1 MDLSTSNGKLET
13 DRYGVPQYSGD
24 PEQFEEYVERS
35 WDLFYGRDGQ
45 DALQTATPL
54 HLRAQLTGPAYEAV
68 RGLDQKKLRTKDG
81 DGHPLPGGMQLFL
94 DTLKSSI
101 AQETPVRVNELFLA
115 YFYSPNVWRRSSE
128 TMAQYIIRRETEL
141 KRLQE
146 VSPETTLSDNLRCML
161 LMIFSG
167 LDAKEQQSV
176 LASVNSEYNYKKVTH
191 ALKMQF
197 PNLIQ
202 RPVVRRDYLGAA
214 RGGGGPQH
222 GSRIPWK
229 GQRRSKQVLAAVT
242 DDDQEAYEIDDDDV
256 FQNEA
261 EDYYADEGDYDY
273 EDGYV
278 NYSDD
283 EAVESM
289 LSEFPMDQLE
299 NESIAEAFAT
309 IAQHRQ
315 GFKKKTFGKK
325 PHGSGTPTSSGSVP
339 FKASGDITFDQ
350 RAKNQRRAAVDFL
363 KGMTQCTACWQKGHW
378 VGDPECPKG
387 KGKGK
392 GKGKSN
398 SKSPTKKGSGS
409 AKKKPSTNLFVL
421 HDGLES
427 DEENEVAYIQ
437 MYDMIPADDKA
448 LSDAAAVKY
457 DKVPK
462 NDMVSEDPL
471 VSEYF
476 EGTNDGFTDAL
487 TMPAVTRTSECF
499 MVLKDTK
506 LCEHAVYNGGEEKQ
520 YHRGANGH
528 TRHITC
534 KQCDRNVIIARRKEP
549 IQLWAYLTQVAL
561 CTKWGTASRARGLAS
576 HVAQLSLEDDAE
588 RRRLDAGEKVR
599 REKSLPYTPDK
610 VKKSQG
616 ALPSSPSSEAE
627 SWSLVHQHDAPGA
640 SSSYPTTRPPKAKIV
655 YEDAPRAWLY
665 GILLSP
671 DDALPQLPELDSGDQ
686 KILQP
691 LPGDDSVF
699 QRGPMSGHAFHEIAS
714 RPDCDWYC
722 KACLKLALDGQQMSP
737 ETFRFVFY
745 LYGRLNLV
753 RASAL
758 RMFKQDKTNL
768 HKRTSDPDQ
777 LETTRSIMIP
787 LQYDIDNPNSI
798 NTHYC
803 DVMMVED
810 SASHAYILSPE
821 DQRTWFGNSGLR
833 LYENYAWDN
842 LVKLL
847 REGTALGT
855 VIDLYNRTVSFRALE
870 VQDLPLIKTAKGHL
884 AIDLLNFNTENIGEL
899 RGFMNEF
906 PQDLEKA
913 EVDDSW
919 ASEPATSHEPTQ
931 QHQELSSVPQPE
943 RPPSQQSDETDYGAY
958 DPTRYPYRLDYVD
971 DPADDEAR
979 AHRDFIEMLRQDV
992 EGYEREFGPLPERD
1006 ALLAEGDHCDD
1017 ALVFESFVQEGL
1029 FSVRKLTN
1037 RKGKKIDHMD
1047 QLLDSSELN
1056 KKIKLCGNNLY
1067 YPRKPIV
1074 GKVWIK
1080 QIFAGQMGITVLA
1093 ALMGMMVGTPLDSS
1107 STTWDAT
1114 SRNAMK
1120 AIHRDMQME
1129 DPYVTV
1135 ITHPCG
1141 PWGNWSRFN
1150 IAKGGSTAETVLHL
1164 REESR
1169 PLLKTV
1175 NKIVK
1180 DRIRAKRHVFI
1191 EQPLGSESLEEPEM
1205 ADVKKMLEEGVL
1217 VMIVV
1222 DGCMVGYIDRES
1234 GLPHKKPSYYI
1245 TSLVTAE
1252 ETFKCCRCSG
1262 NHEHQPLEGAN
1273 KFGSRTAQ
1281 AAEWPSTL
1289 NRMVIDCIVQQSA
1302 VEKSIASTVESEA
1315 FPAERRPADQPDEP
1329 PLTKRR
1335 RRKGRVAILT
1345 DNYQAPPVYVRPDGR
1360 GDGPYPQPQD
1370 NFDPEAVVE
1379 DDSSFRASKA
1389 SELDP
1394 ILSKSEGQRRY
1405 EWLQVDAEIRKIIR
1419 DLHVQFGHPTAVTLQ
1434 RILRRQNAKPEAIR
1448 AASLLSC
1455 DACGE
1460 SIHRRRPRPVRLP
1473 NRYEFNRH
1481 ILLDTFYA
1489 KDNRGVTYAF
1499 LNIVD
1504 DATGFQVVSCFGELQ
1519 GPPASRA
1526 VLRHFTAAWS
1536 SWAGLPH
1543 SLQVDRGKE
1552 YMAKFADYL
1561 KDFGV
1566 EQEVM
1571 PLEAPWKGG
1580 RCEKA
1585 GHLWKQIWVKVV
1597 MESNVCNIDD
1607 VLTATGIITQTR
1619 NSFPRTSGFSPNQ
1632 WVLGV
1637 PELRLPGSLL
1647 DDAEA
1652 QRIEVLQ
1659 IRETAR
1665 VAQVR
1670 MDTDS
1675 RVRRALLHQ
1684 STPTRGPFPVGSYVY
1699 FYKVQPQPQESRTFR
1714 WFGPGRVIGVELR
1727 NPRRLEDE
1735 DPPTEGA
1742 YWIRYGPSV
1751 VLASGEQ
1758 MRFASED
1765 ELLAAHTVPH
1775 YAVANQ
1781 HTRGARS
1788 FVDVRPAMGA
1798 LIPPAEPE
1806 LQPEQGPQAP
1816 AAVPT
1821 TLPMIP
1827 EVEPAAPGGDTEMVP
1842 ETPAPTSPQ
1851 PPGHEYSPT
1860 TPDLGTAEQTVLP
1873 PPLDIDGE
1881 MDRQL
1886 TELEPDPA
1894 PSPAI
1899 GTPRPT
1905 PLERAMRSPARL
1917 DGHGPVRARDERLE
1931 QLTRP
1936 PYFTETEVDFWME
1949 NCPSIAESAQ
1959 CVRIVEL
1966 DETPLSSSSSD
1977 DGEIDYEEA
1986 MYNEGNPKLVYL
1998 TGKAIRSE
2006 VSLKSLSAS
2015 DRLLFDESMR
2025 KEWESW
2031 NKFQAVKELTEEEI
2045 KMLPPDTKVAR
2056 RMETGIRSDS
2066 PTASLLAFNL
2076 VISMSVLQKW
2086 TLASY
2091 DASTAYLQSTGIDRL
2106 LILKAPRPPPPGV
2119 RPDSLFQALGS
2130 IYGTKDAGRSWW
2142 KNLMKDAKDHGWKP
2156 SNIEPALFMLYEEEK
2171 LCGIMASHVDDLI
2184 TCGSGKKFDESL
2196 DKLTVELHLKK
2207 KEGTFR
2213 FCGKNVVQDED
2224 GKVTIEQVDAIE
2236 CLDYL
2241 LVEKHRRKTPNAKLD
2256 EEEKSNF
2263 RALIG
2268 SMGWIS
2274 RQTRPDVMVN
2284 VSVASQSMGSPTIK
2298 DFVEL
2303 NKAVKMLKESAEFRW
2318 TFRPSTL
2325 NLENAVIFVCSD
2337 SSFANLDGH
2346 KSQCGYVVGLTSP
2359 EIQEGLPVPILVLET
2374 ISSSIRRVCRSTLA
2388 AEANAFLTG
2397 YEAANYL
2404 ASLLREVMHP
2414 AVSLR
2419 TLETEFAKKEV
2430 FAFTDAKSL
2439 ESTINK
2445 DAGQPSDKRVRI
2457 LVTQVKEMMR
2467 EVGNHV
2473 IWVDTSQMLADV
2485 LTKIGCEREL
2495 LLQALEPSAEA
2506 LRQKQL
2512 IREGRHRRKS
2522 GCTFD

>member
-1 MDLSTSNGKLET
+1 M
-13 DRYGVPQYSGD
+13 
-24 PEQFEEYVERS
+24 
-35 WDLFYGRDGQ
+35 
-45 DALQTATPL
+45 
-54 HLRAQLTGPAYEAV
+54 
-68 RGLDQKKLRTKDG
+68 
-81 DGHPLPGGMQLFL
+81 
-94 DTLKSSI
+94 
-101 AQETPVRVNELFLA
+101 
-115 YFYSPNVWRRSSE
+115 
-128 TMAQYIIRRETEL
+128 
-141 KRLQE
+141 
-146 VSPETTLSDNLRCML
+146 
-161 LMIFSG
+161 
-167 LDAKEQQSV
+167 
-176 LASVNSEYNYKKVTH
+176 
-191 ALKMQF
+191 
-197 PNLIQ
+197 
-202 RPVVRRDYLGAA
+202 
-214 RGGGGPQH
+214 
-222 GSRIPWK
+222 
-229 GQRRSKQVLAAVT
+229 
-242 DDDQEAYEIDDDDV
+242 
-256 FQNEA
+256 
-261 EDYYADEGDYDY
+261 
-273 EDGYV
+273 
-278 NYSDD
+278 
-283 EAVESM
+283 
-289 LSEFPMDQLE
+289 
-299 NESIAEAFAT
+299 
-309 IAQHRQ
+309 
-315 GFKKKTFGKK
+315 
-325 PHGSGTPTSSGSVP
+325 
-339 FKASGDITFDQ
+339 
-350 RAKNQRRAAVDFL
+350 
-363 KGMTQCTACWQKGHW
+363 
-378 VGDPECPKG
+378 
-387 KGKGK
+387 
-392 GKGKSN
+392 
-398 SKSPTKKGSGS
+398 
-409 AKKKPSTNLFVL
+409 
-421 HDGLES
+421 
-427 DEENEVAYIQ
+427 
-437 MYDMIPADDKA
+437 
-448 LSDAAAVKY
+448 
-457 DKVPK
+457 
-462 NDMVSEDPL
+462 
-471 VSEYF
+471 
-476 EGTNDGFTDAL
+476 
-487 TMPAVTRTSECF
+487 
-499 MVLKDTK
+499 
-506 LCEHAVYNGGEEKQ
+506 
-520 YHRGANGH
+520 
-528 TRHITC
+528 
-534 KQCDRNVIIARRKEP
+534 
-549 IQLWAYLTQVAL
+549 
-561 CTKWGTASRARGLAS
+561 
-576 HVAQLSLEDDAE
+576 
-588 RRRLDAGEKVR
+588 
-599 REKSLPYTPDK
+599 
-610 VKKSQG
+610 
-616 ALPSSPSSEAE
+616 
-627 SWSLVHQHDAPGA
+627 
-640 SSSYPTTRPPKAKIV
+640 
-655 YEDAPRAWLY
+655 
-665 GILLSP
+665 
-671 DDALPQLPELDSGDQ
+671 
-686 KILQP
+686 
-691 LPGDDSVF
+691 
-699 QRGPMSGHAFHEIAS
+699 
-714 RPDCDWYC
+714 
-722 KACLKLALDGQQMSP
+722 
-737 ETFRFVFY
+737 
-745 LYGRLNLV
+745 
-753 RASAL
+753 
-758 RMFKQDKTNL
+758 
-768 HKRTSDPDQ
+768 
-777 LETTRSIMIP
+777 
-787 LQYDIDNPNSI
+787 
-798 NTHYC
+798 
-803 DVMMVED
+803 
-810 SASHAYILSPE
+810 
-821 DQRTWFGNSGLR
+821 
-833 LYENYAWDN
+833 
-842 LVKLL
+842 
-847 REGTALGT
+847 
-855 VIDLYNRTVSFRALE
+855 
-870 VQDLPLIKTAKGHL
+870 
-884 AIDLLNFNTENIGEL
+884 
-899 RGFMNEF
+899 
-906 PQDLEKA
+906 
-913 EVDDSW
+913 
-919 ASEPATSHEPTQ
+919 
-931 QHQELSSVPQPE
+931 
-943 RPPSQQSDETDYGAY
+943 
-958 DPTRYPYRLDYVD
+958 
-971 DPADDEAR
+971 
-979 AHRDFIEMLRQDV
+979 
-992 EGYEREFGPLPERD
+992 
-1006 ALLAEGDHCDD
+1006 
-1017 ALVFESFVQEGL
+1017 
-1029 FSVRKLTN
+1029 
-1037 RKGKKIDHMD
+1037 
-1047 QLLDSSELN
+1047 
-1056 KKIKLCGNNLY
+1056 
-1067 YPRKPIV
+1067 
-1074 GKVWIK
+1074 
-1080 QIFAGQMGITVLA
+1080 
-1093 ALMGMMVGTPLDSS
+1093 
-1107 STTWDAT
+1107 
-1114 SRNAMK
+1114 
-1120 AIHRDMQME
+1120 
-1129 DPYVTV
+1129 
-1135 ITHPCG
+1135 
-1141 PWGNWSRFN
+1141 
-1150 IAKGGSTAETVLHL
+1150 
-1164 REESR
+1164 
-1169 PLLKTV
+1169 
-1175 NKIVK
+1175 
-1180 DRIRAKRHVFI
+1180 
-1191 EQPLGSESLEEPEM
+1191 
-1205 ADVKKMLEEGVL
+1205 
-1217 VMIVV
+1217 
-1222 DGCMVGYIDRES
+1222 
-1234 GLPHKKPSYYI
+1234 
-1245 TSLVTAE
+1245 
-1252 ETFKCCRCSG
+1252 
-1262 NHEHQPLEGAN
+1262 
-1273 KFGSRTAQ
+1273 
-1281 AAEWPSTL
+1281 
-1289 NRMVIDCIVQQSA
+1289 
-1302 VEKSIASTVESEA
+1302 
-1315 FPAERRPADQPDEP
+1315 
-1329 PLTKRR
+1329 
-1335 RRKGRVAILT
+1335 
-1345 DNYQAPPVYVRPDGR
+1345 
-1360 GDGPYPQPQD
+1360 
-1370 NFDPEAVVE
+1370 E

-1394 ILSKSEGQRRY
+1394 ILSMGEGQRRY
-1405 EWLQVDAEIRKIIR
+1405 EWLQIDAEIRKIIR

-1481 ILLDTFYA
+1481 ILLDIFYA

-1504 DATGFQVVSCFGELQ
+1504 DATGFQVVSCLGELQ

-1526 VLRHFTAAWS
+1526 VLRHFTAAWT
-1536 SWAGLPH
+1536 SWAGLPY

-1597 MESNVCNIDD
+1597 MESNICNIDD

-1652 QRIEVLQ
+1652 QRIEVLEAAEDPQSQMARTLQ

-1699 FYKVQPQPQESRTFR
+1699 FYKVQPQPQESRTFK

-1735 DPPTEGA
+1735 DPPTEGGA
-1742 YWIRYGPSV
+1742 PHSYWIRYGPSV

-1781 HTRGARS
+1781 YTRGARS

-1798 LIPPAEPE
+1798 LIPPAEPG
-1806 LQPEQGPQAP
+1806 LPPVQGPQAP

-1821 TLPMIP
+1821 TLPTIP

-1873 PPLDIDGE
+1873 PPLDIGDE

-1905 PLERAMRSPARL
+1905 PLERAMRSPALL

-1936 PYFTETEVDFWME
+1936 HIGPYFTETEVDFWME

-1959 CVRIVEL
+1959 RMRILEL
-1966 DETPLSSSSSD
+1966 DETLLSSSGSD

-1998 TGKAIRSE
+1998 TGKAVRSE
-2006 VSLKSLSAS
+2006 VNLKSLSAS
-2015 DRLLFDESMR
+2015 DRLLFDESMK

-2045 KMLPPDTKVAR
+2045 KLLPPDTKVVGTRWVHTDKNSKPRLIAQHLGR
-2056 RMETGIRSDS
+2056 KTGKSKEQIEKEYPFQAKSRLVVQGCQEDETGIRSDS

-2142 KNLMKDAKDHGWKP
+2142 KKLMKDAKDHGWKP
-2156 SNIEPALFMLYEEEK
+2156 SSIEPALFMLYEEEK

-2184 TCGSGKKFDESL
+2184 TCGNGKKFGESM

-2207 KEGTFR
+2207 KEGIFR

-2298 DFVEL
+2298 DIVEL

-2457 LVTQVKEMMR
+2457 LVAQVKEMMR

-2495 LLQALEPSAEA
+2495 LLQALEHGTWQLLPSAEA
-2506 LRQKQL
+2506 LRQKQQ
-2512 IREGRHRRKS
+2512 IREGRHRRKAAKVAAS
-2522 GCTFD
+2522 STEDG